1 MGVDIGSILQKRET
15 TLEALAGKRLA
26 IDAFNTLYQFIT
38 IIRQP
43 DGTPLMDSRGRIT
56 SHLSGLFYRTCSL
69 MEKGIKPVYVFDGKP
84 SDLKKRT
91 LEERA
96 AVKKHAELQRLEA
109 IKEGDIERAGALAQR
124 TAKLGSNEIEQS
136 KQLLTIMGVP
146 WVQAPGEGEAQ
157 CAAMAQQ
164 GIVDAAASQD
174 YDTLLFGTPILVRNL
189 TIAGK
194 KKIPRRNMTMEVK
207 PEEINLEESLQKLNI
222 TREKLIWIGL
232 LNGTDFNEGIYGIGP
247 KKALKLAQDP
257 KHTNFDSILQEIG
270 KEMQWKE
277 VYDLFMHPNVV
288 EVDKDTLQQR
298 EPPQREEIFKL
309 MVEEHEFSRER
320 VESSLKRAFK
330 DPEDSNQAQLKKWF

>member
-43 DGTPLMDSRGRIT
+43 DGTPLMDSHGRIT

-124 TAKLGSNEIEQS
+124 TAKLGSVEIEQS

-247 KKALKLAQDP
+247 KKALKLAQDTQ
-257 KHTNFDSILQEIG
+257 HTNFDSILQEIG

-288 EVDKDTLQQR
+288 EVDKDTLKQR

-309 MVEEHEFSRER
+309 MVEEHEFSKER

-330 DPEDSNQAQLKKWF
+330 DPEDSNQSQLKKWF